1 LALFREA
8 HGTETNWEDWN
19 MPEGTEKDLS
29 IDEEQSEE
37 VAGGLN
43 LSQSALK
50 VPKERV
56 LGTAETEAA
65 PPPGI

>member
-1 LALFREA
+1 
-8 HGTETNWEDWN
+8 